1 MFNLLNNIKEFCMN
15 YKKKWNELTKLERI
29 ATMDFALTL
38 IKLEKSNTM
47 DVVHDAINKEL
58 KRIDS
63 LERYNS
69 YIPLLFRDEFNIS
82 ATIDYVDMRYICRD
96 ISDEKNSD
104 ITTVIFLLLSQC
116 KMNFNEKI
124 LNYNEFDSIVRLIN
138 DVNSR
143 ELSSGM
149 ISYNKKRA
157 IPKSVSDWL

>member
-1 MFNLLNNIKEFCMN
+1 MN
-15 YKKKWNELTKLERI
+15 YRKKWNELTKLERI
-29 ATMDFALTL
+29 ATMDLALTL
-38 IKLEKSNTM
+38 IKTEKNDVI
-47 DVVHDAINKEL
+47 DVVHEAINKEL

-69 YIPLLFRDEFNIS
+69 YIPLLFRDDYNIS
-82 ATIDYVDMRYICRD
+82 ATIEYVDKRYICRD

-104 ITTVIFLLLSQC
+104 RTTVLFLLISQC
-116 KMNFNEKI
+116 KMNFNEKT
-124 LNYNEFDSIVRLIN
+124 LNYSEFDNIVMLIN

-157 IPKSVSDWL
+157 IPKNVSDWL